1 MTGTL
6 SLTLAAG
13 HIWQGPIPSSKLQR
27 LKSFCMTGLENFWV
41 EDFEEYSNYQFIP
54 YEDDWTLS
62 IETEADGLDEIF
74 DEENTL
80 EQFLKIELHYKSGA
94 PVEIKLPPGLTLPQ
108 LTMQQI
114 HQKSGGIDQYIA
126 NVKNELSSPNGFS
139 SISLERGGFQAI
151 IAVEL
156 DRAPKSMD
164 DIYLVISKGSTKL
177 GSFEYIH
184 GICISG
190 EYYDFSDY
198 EDGSYCDL
206 YQHTYYDEKFN
217 FMCSFN
223 QWFAGLEVEK
233 ISETYV
239 SSVDDELIKAY
250 IAVDFQVNTDPTFIL
265 KIGRYSRE
273 LSELYKQYNC
283 KVSSY
288 ITAWNPLGKTLSS
301 SENKRLNNALKDSI
315 SEKYK
320 FIEGVGRDPD
330 GKWPGEESFLV
341 LGINR
346 EDAMQL
352 GKEFD
357 QNAIV
362 FNEDRVPELIMLK

>member
-1 MTGTL
+1 LTGTL
-6 SLTLAAG
+6 SLTLIAG
-13 HIWQGPIPSSKLQR
+13 HIWQGPIPSRKLQR
-27 LKSFCMTGLENFWV
+27 LKSFAMTGLKNFWV

-62 IETEADGLDEIF
+62 IETEADGLEDVF

-80 EQFLKIELHYKSGA
+80 EQFLKIELHYESGA
-94 PVEIKLPPGLTLPQ
+94 PVEIELPPGLTLPQ
-108 LTMQQI
+108 LTMQRI
-114 HQKSGGIDQYIA
+114 RQKSGRIDRYIA
-126 NVKNELSSPNGFS
+126 SVKNELSSTNGFS
-139 SISLERGGFQAI
+139 SISLEPGGFQAI
-151 IAVEL
+151 IAV
-156 DRAPKSMD
+156 DVDQAPKSMD

-223 QWFAGLEVEK
+223 QWFAGLEVEE
-233 ISETYV
+233 ISERYV

-250 IAVDFQVNTDPTFIL
+250 VATDFQVNTDPTFIL
-265 KIGRYSRE
+265 KIGRYSGE
-273 LSELYKQYNC
+273 LSELYKQHNC
-283 KVSSY
+283 KVSAY
-288 ITAWNPLGKTLSS
+288 ITAWNPLGKIVSN
-301 SENKRLNNALKDSI
+301 SENKRLNNALKSSI

-320 FIEGVGRDPD
+320 LIEGIGRDPD

-346 EDAMQL
+346 EDAMKL
-352 GKEFD
+352 GKQFE

-362 FNEDRVPELIMLK
+362 FNEDQVPELIMLK